1 MAAAAA
7 QKSVAAP
14 HVRRPRAEIG
24 GSRPAYSAASNVDQ
38 NIALWQP
45 NLRSADAEIMRD
57 AAKVRARARDLE
69 RNHPYARQAIR
80 ISRLGVVGKKLRY
93 SCRPDY
99 RFLGIDFEE
108 ATRWG
113 QEFERLWEQYA
124 HGPGFYIDAGRRMSF
139 SQLIG
144 LAHDRDFVDGES
156 LTTGEWRKARS
167 KWQTC
172 FQAVDI
178 DRLSNPNGW
187 PESLY
192 LKGGV
197 MLGELSEP
205 LGYYIRDSHPADIAL
220 LGARTTTWTFARRE
234 TDWGRTVAMH
244 SYDVGRAGQTR
255 GISEFAS
262 VIRDMKM
269 GREYTETAL
278 AGAILQASY
287 AAVMVS
293 QQNYKD
299 ALEIIAASPPGAD
312 GAAPSLAD
320 VALENLEAAIEYHE
334 EAQIRFNG
342 AKVPILFPGEDL
354 KLLTPGH
361 SANTLADFQSQATKA
376 YAAGTGTDP
385 ISVSQDYSDV
395 NYSSAKMAVASNWRS
410 YEARRERLL
419 GTVAVPMVRNFLEEV
434 VHSGAM
440 PLPKGVQPIDFY
452 DALDALIT
460 GKFITAGAPML
471 DPVKERQGQ
480 KLGLEIGAETLQ
492 DICAE
497 EGKDYLEVLDQQQR
511 EKMERE
517 ARGLP
522 PPSPLMLPPM
532 PAETEGAPNDKG

>member
-1 MAAAAA
+1 MAAVAG
-7 QKSVAAP
+7 KPVAAP
-14 HVRRPRAEIG
+14 HVRRIRAETFG
-24 GSRPAYSAASNVDQ
+24 HRPAYSAASNVNQ

-80 ISRLGVVGKKLRY
+80 ISRLGVVGKRLRY

-108 ATRWG
+108 AVRWG

-139 SQLIG
+139 SQLVG

-156 LTTGEWRKARS
+156 LTTAEWRKTPS
-167 KWQTC
+167 KWQSC

-178 DRLSNPNGW
+178 DRLSNPNGA

-197 MLGELSEP
+197 MLSELSEP

-220 LGARTTTWTFARRE
+220 LGTRTTTWSFVRRE

-244 SYDVGRAGQTR
+244 SYDVARAGQTR
-255 GISEFAS
+255 GISELAS
-262 VIRDMKM
+262 VASDMKM
-269 GREYTETAL
+269 GREYTENAL
-278 AGAILQASY
+278 AAAILQSSY

-293 QQNYKD
+293 QQNYKE
-299 ALEIIAASPPGAD
+299 ALELIAASPPSTD
-312 GAAPSLAD
+312 GSQPSIVD
-320 VALENLEAAIEYHE
+320 MALETLEAAAAYHE
-334 EAQIRFNG
+334 HAKIRFNG
-342 AKVPILFPGEDL
+342 VQVPMLFPGEDL
-354 KLLTPGH
+354 KLLTPGQKAD
-361 SANTLADFQSQATKA
+361 SLADFQSHATKA

-395 NYSSAKMAVASNWRS
+395 NYSAAKMSVASNYRS
-410 YEARRERLL
+410 YEARRERLVS
-419 GTVAVPMVRNFLEEV
+419 TVAVPMVRNFLEEV

-440 PLPKGVQPIDFY
+440 PLPKGVQPVDFY
-452 DALDALIT
+452 DAIDALIG

-480 KLGLEIGAETLQ
+480 KLGMEIGVETLQ

-497 EGKDYLEVLDQQQR
+497 EGKDWLELLDQQQR
-511 EKMERE
+511 EKMERD

-522 PPSPLMLPPM
+522 PPSPLMLPPV
-532 PAETEGAPNDKG
+532 PADTEGQPNG

>member
-1 MAAAAA
+1 MAAVA
-7 QKSVAAP
+7 QKAVAAP
-14 HVRRPRAEIG
+14 HVRRVRANFG
-24 GSRPAYSAASNVDQ
+24 GGGGPAYSAASNVNQ

-45 NLRSADAEIMRD
+45 NLRSADAEILRD
-57 AAKVRARARDLE
+57 SAKVRARARDLE

-80 ISRLGVVGKKLRY
+80 ISRLGVIGKRLRY

-108 ATRWG
+108 AVRWG

-139 SQLIG
+139 SQLVG

-156 LTTGEWRKARS
+156 LTTAEWRKTPS
-167 KWQTC
+167 KWQSC

-178 DRLSNPNGW
+178 DRLSNPNGA
-187 PESLY
+187 PETLY

-220 LGARTTTWTFARRE
+220 VGARTMSWSFVRRE

-244 SYDVGRAGQTR
+244 SYDMGRAGQTR
-255 GISEFAS
+255 GISELAS
-262 VIRDMKM
+262 VISDMKM
-269 GREYTETAL
+269 GREYTENAL
-278 AGAILQASY
+278 AAAILQSSY

-299 ALEIIAASPPGAD
+299 ALEVIAASPPSTDGSQPSIAD
-312 GAAPSLAD
+312 M
-320 VALENLEAAIEYHE
+320 ALETLEAAIEYHDH
-334 EAQIRFNG
+334 AKIRFNG
-342 AKVPILFPGEDL
+342 VQVPILFPGEDL
-354 KLLTPGH
+354 KLLTPGQKAD
-361 SANTLADFQSQATKA
+361 SLADFQSQATKS

-395 NYSSAKMAVASNWRS
+395 NYSAAKMSVASNCRS
-410 YEARRERLL
+410 YEARRERIVS
-419 GTVAVPMVRNFLEEV
+419 TVAVPMVRNFLEEV

-440 PLPKGVQPIDFY
+440 PLPKGVQPVDFY
-452 DALDALIT
+452 DALDALIC

-471 DPVKERQGQ
+471 DPIKERQGQ

-511 EKMERE
+511 EKIERE
-517 ARGLP
+517 QRGLP
-522 PPSPLMLPPM
+522 PPSPLMMPM
-532 PAETEGAPNDKG
+532 VAEEAEGAPNGK